1 MISDIHS
8 PFNMCFL
15 KWERVKIIANVFGA
29 QEHTMRMCVLYVS
42 SWEEKNGEV
51 ISEWVRIVS
60 ID

>member
-42 SWEEKNGEV
+42 SWEEKMERLSVNG
-51 ISEWVRIVS
+51 
-60 ID
+60 